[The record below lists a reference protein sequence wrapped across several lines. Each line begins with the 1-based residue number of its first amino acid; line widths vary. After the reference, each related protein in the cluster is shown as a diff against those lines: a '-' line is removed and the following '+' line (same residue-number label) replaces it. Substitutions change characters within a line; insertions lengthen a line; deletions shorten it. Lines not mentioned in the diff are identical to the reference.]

1 MVSGKLWELFRD
13 YLIFYPEEDESGF
26 DGVHYGGIK
35 GIKDDAPQSAKEA
48 FAQYQEEKK
57 RATDRGLKT

>member
-1 MVSGKLWELFRD
+1 MIDRMVLFRD
-13 YLIFYPEEDESGF
+13 YLIYYPEEDEAGF

-48 FAQYQEEKK
+48 FAKYMDERK
-57 RATDRGLKT
+57 RAKEQGKKI